1 MESPENKQSPEQA
14 SEIYHEKDVLGLDKP
29 TVTSAANAKP
39 GRLFIG
45 LILVIIGI
53 ALVCWLLARHT

>member
-1 MESPENKQSPEQA
+1 MESPENTPSPEQA

-29 TVTSAANAKP
+29 AVTSATKAKP

-45 LILVIIGI
+45 LTLVIIGI
-53 ALVCWLLARHT
+53 AIVCLLLSRHA